1 MQNGDGK
8 TRRRQ
13 RDSSSPVTVIGREP
27 IAISTGAHAKDA
39 NRRSSVTS
47 HLDRSR
53 RDSISDKG
61 RMGEE
66 GPYKDG
72 EFVMYSSGSD
82 TGSDG
87 PGSPSK
93 PSNAAKSRNA
103 LPAATKAAPMSS
115 RRLSID
121 ITTNMQMD
129 KDKSLRGDRGK
140 DVELE
145 KEKDKE
151 KESNADGWER
161 DGKGWVPRDQ
171 EAVHSKAGSSSSSS
185 VTASSS
191 SRADNPRQD
200 SRGQDSRGQDS
211 QREDRQRQ
219 GSQGQGRSEKEK
231 YDATSNDDVRWVC
244 RCVCVCGSMLP

>member
-13 RDSSSPVTVIGREP
+13 RDSSSPVTVMGREP
-27 IAISTGAHAKDA
+27 IAISTATHFKDA

-82 TGSDG
+82 SGSEG

-121 ITTNMQMD
+121 STTNIHMEKD
-129 KDKSLRGDRGK
+129 KDKSLRSDRGK
-140 DVELE
+140 EREL
-145 KEKDKE
+145 EKDKE
-151 KESNADGWER
+151 KEKEKELESNADGLER

-171 EAVHSKAGSSSSSS
+171 EAVRSKASSSSSSS
-185 VTASSS
+185 VNASSS
-191 SRADNPRQD
+191 SRADNQR
-200 SRGQDSRGQDS
+200 QDSRGQDS
-211 QREDRQRQ
+211 QREDSQREDRQK
-219 GSQGQGRSEKEK
+219 QGRSEKDK
-231 YDATSNDDVRWVC
+231 YDATSNDDVR
-244 RCVCVCGSMLP
+244 

>member
-1 MQNGDGK
+1 MLTGIQNGDGK

-27 IAISTGAHAKDA
+27 IAISTAAHSNNA

-53 RDSISDKG
+53 RGSISDKG

-72 EFVMYSSGSD
+72 EFVMYSSGADSE
-82 TGSDG
+82 SEG

-93 PSNAAKSRNA
+93 PSNT
-103 LPAATKAAPMSS
+103 LPAASKAATMSS

-121 ITTNMQMD
+121 STTNMQME
-129 KDKSLRGDRGK
+129 KDKSLRSDRGK
-140 DVELE
+140 DREL
-145 KEKDKE
+145 EKDKE
-151 KESNADGWER
+151 EDSNADGWER
-161 DGKGWVPRDQ
+161 EGKGWVPRDQ
-171 EAVHSKAGSSSSSS
+171 ETVRSKANSSSSNVS
-185 VTASSS
+185 ASSS
-191 SRADNPRQD
+191 SRADN
-200 SRGQDSRGQDS
+200 RGQDGRGQDS

-219 GSQGQGRSEKEK
+219 GSQGQDSQGQRRSEKDK
-231 YDATSNDDVRWVC
+231 YDATSDDDVRWM
-244 RCVCVCGSMLP
+244 R

>member
-27 IAISTGAHAKDA
+27 IAISTGARSKDT

-82 TGSDG
+82 SGSEG

-121 ITTNMQMD
+121 STTNMQVEKD
-129 KDKSLRGDRGK
+129 KDKSLRSDRGK
-140 DVELE
+140 DRELE
-145 KEKDKE
+145 KEKEKE
-151 KESNADGWER
+151 LESNADGWER
-161 DGKGWVPRDQ
+161 EGKGWVPRDQ
-171 EAVHSKAGSSSSSS
+171 EAVRSKASSSSSS
-185 VTASSS
+185 NVNASSS
-191 SRADNPRQD
+191 SRADNQR
-200 SRGQDSRGQDS
+200 QDSRGQDS

-219 GSQGQGRSEKEK
+219 GSQGQGRSEKAK
-231 YDATSNDDVRWVC
+231 YDATSSDDVR
-244 RCVCVCGSMLP
+244 